1 MTRRC
6 ATAAS
11 FNTRATRNWA
21 RSRTRH
27 PIKIGESVRV
37 RSVAPKLGQHNAE
50 IFGRLGVIEA
60 EVKCLHERRV
70 L

>member
-1 MTRRC
+1 
-6 ATAAS
+6 
-11 FNTRATRNWA
+11 
-21 RSRTRH
+21 
-27 PIKIGESVRV
+27 VRV
-37 RSVAPKLGQHNAE
+37 RSVPPKLGQHNAE